1 MYPAATV
8 RSEESL
14 NPVRGAAPETFD
26 VEVGCR
32 GKPMVELVSA
42 HGAFVLT
49 GAGELFSVGPDAHE
63 ITPFVTVEGAPKT
76 RLALMSAAAL
86 DTDGTPVIGTPA
98 RQIAWFR
105 RGTWEVQPH
114 AAPVLSLGSSRAG
127 VVAGDSAGELTVF
140 DGRRV
145 AGLHAGEPVV
155 ELRGAGDHLG
165 ALGAEGGLWITR
177 WPRDDA
183 AALTAIDAGRVGRA
197 FGLFAAKE
205 GSLGVFG
212 SKRAALVDLARGRIT
227 ATSLDLG
234 EIRGVTCLERDAGYA
249 VLTDQGELTAL
260 DPALRT
266 PCRIALPSKGGAAIG
281 VRATASGAM
290 LVWTRAGE
298 LFHVQR
304 TGLARRIAEDGVA
317 LAYPTSDGSCVVVHA
332 TATGLRLRAERWS

>member
-1 MYPAATV
+1 VYPAATV

-14 NPVRGAAPETFD
+14 NPVGEAAIEAFD

-32 GKPMVELVSA
+32 GRPVVELV
-42 HGAFVLT
+42 GAQ
-49 GAGELFSVGPDAHE
+49 GAYVMTDVGELIAVGPDARE
-63 ITPFVTVEGAPKT
+63 LTPFVALEGAPT
-76 RLALMSAAAL
+76 TQAALVSAAAL
-86 DTDGTPVIGTPA
+86 DADGAPVIGTPA
-98 RQIAWFR
+98 GQIAWFR
-105 RGTWEVQPH
+105 RGVWEVQPH

-165 ALGAEGGLWITR
+165 ALGADGGLWITR
-177 WPRDDA
+177 WPHDDA
-183 AALTAIDAGRVGRA
+183 AALTAIETDRVRRA

-205 GSLGVFG
+205 GFLGVFG
-212 SKRAALVDLARGRIT
+212 AKRAALVDLARGRIT
-227 ATSLDLG
+227 TTSLDLG
-234 EIRGVTCLERDAGYA
+234 EIRGVTCLEGDAGYA

-266 PCRIALPSKGGAAIG
+266 PCTIALPSKGGAAVG
-281 VRATASGAM
+281 VRAAAGGAM

-304 TGLARRIAEDGVA
+304 TGLARRLADDGVV
-317 LAYPTSDGSCVVVHA
+317 LAYPTSNTSCVVVHA
-332 TATGLRLRAERWS
+332 TATGARLRAERWS

>member
-14 NPVRGAAPETFD
+14 NPLGEADRGAFD

-32 GKPMVELVSA
+32 GKPTMELCGA
-42 HGAFVLT
+42 QGAFVMT
-49 GAGELFSVGPDAHE
+49 DAGELIAVGPDAHE
-63 ITPFVTVEGAPKT
+63 ITPFVTLEGAPKT
-76 RLALMSAAAL
+76 RLALASAAAL
-86 DTDGTPVIGTPA
+86 DADGTPVIGTPT

-105 RGTWEVQPH
+105 RGAWEVQPH

-155 ELRGAGDHLG
+155 EIRGAGSHLG
-165 ALGAEGGLWITR
+165 ALGADGGLWITR
-177 WPRDDA
+177 WPHDDA
-183 AALTAIDAGRVGRA
+183 AALTAIEAERVGRA

-205 GSLGVFG
+205 GTLGVFG
-212 SKRAALVDLARGRIT
+212 ARRAALIDLARGRIT

-234 EIRGVTCLERDAGYA
+234 EIRALTLLDDGAGYA
-249 VLTDQGELTAL
+249 ALSDQGEVTVL
-260 DPALRT
+260 DSALRT
-266 PCRIALPSKGGAAIG
+266 PRAIALPSKGGAAVG
-281 VRATASGAM
+281 VRAAAAGAL
-290 LVWTRAGE
+290 LVWTHAGE
-298 LFHVQR
+298 LFHVHR

-317 LAYPTSDGSCVVVHA
+317 LAYPTSGASCVVVHA
-332 TATGLRLRAERWS
+332 TATGVRLRTERWS